1 MGRRRCGPRIRPV
14 RRQASDAQDLA
25 RPWQRD
31 LLHLLVGTACGLSLG
46 LVLHRIAPRA
56 PPSDAQRFTAVEQF
70 VRDLYVRELDGR
82 ALTDAALRGMVES
95 LDPYS
100 RYYSREELAAMER
113 ETSGHFRGIGVV
125 FARPI
130 EEGRILFSMPDS
142 PADRAGIGVGD
153 RFLEIDGHPLAGLE
167 AAQIHRLLAE
177 APEEEDAVQLRV
189 RSRDG
194 TDRSL
199 ALERIDL
206 VDPTVRHA
214 RLLDSELGVG
224 YLAIT
229 SFSQETPK
237 EFDAA
242 IGELKRRG
250 LKGLVV
256 DVRGNLGGVLRSAV
270 TLANRFVPSG
280 LIVSQE
286 GRGVPL
292 RYEAEASEA
301 WYADLPLAVLV
312 DGESASASEVFA
324 AALQEHRAAVVVGTP
339 SYGKGMVQQVRTFGD
354 EAAVKLTT
362 AYYYTPSG
370 RNLERTVEK
379 AWETGVVPDLAV
391 ALTEAERREVARFRE
406 SYGPPPEDRAAI
418 EAWESAEGTQL
429 LPREPP
435 DAQLDAALALFRG
448 QKPGPRLAEAG
459 K

>member
-1 MGRRRCGPRIRPV
+1 V
-14 RRQASDAQDLA
+14 RRQASDVQDPA
-25 RPWQRD
+25 RTWQRD
-31 LLHLLVGTACGLSLG
+31 LLHLLVGSACGLALG
-46 LVLHRIAPRA
+46 LALHRIAPRRA
-56 PPSDAQRFTAVEQF
+56 PSDTQRFTAVQEF
-70 VRDLYVRELDGR
+70 VRELYVRELDGR
-82 ALTDAALRGMVES
+82 SLTDAALRGMVES

-130 EEGRILFSMPDS
+130 EEGRILFAMPGS

-153 RFLEIDGHPLAGLE
+153 RFLEIDGHPLEGLE

-177 APEEEDAVQLRV
+177 APDEAVELRV
-189 RSRDG
+189 LPREGSER
-194 TDRSL
+194 RL
-199 ALERIDL
+199 AIERIDL

-214 RLLDSELGVG
+214 RLLDQELGIG

-242 IGELKRRG
+242 VGELERRG
-250 LKGLVV
+250 LEALVV

-270 TLANRFVPSG
+270 TLVNRFVPAG
-280 LIVSQE
+280 VIVSQE
-286 GRGVPL
+286 GRGQPL

-324 AALQEHRAAVVVGTP
+324 AALQEHRAAVVVGSPT
-339 SYGKGMVQQVRTFGD
+339 YGKGMVQQVRIFDD

-379 AWETGVVPDLAV
+379 AWETGVVPDLEI
-391 ALTEAERREVARFRE
+391 ALSELERREIARFRD
-406 SYGPPPEDRAAI
+406 SYSPPPEDRAAI
-418 EAWESAEGTQL
+418 ESWETEEGLQL
-429 LPREPP
+429 LPREPA
-435 DAQLDAALALFRG
+435 DAQLEGALALFRG
-448 QKPGPRLAEAG
+448 ERPGRRLAEAG

>member
-1 MGRRRCGPRIRPV
+1 V
-14 RRQASDAQDLA
+14 RRPATDTQDPA
-25 RPWQRD
+25 RTWQRD
-31 LLHLLVGTACGLSLG
+31 LLHLLVGTACGLTLG
-46 LVLHRIAPRA
+46 LVLHRLAPRA
-56 PPSDAQRFTAVEQF
+56 PPTEAQRFAVVQDF
-70 VRDLYVRELDGR
+70 VRDLYVRELDARG
-82 ALTDAALRGMVES
+82 LTDSALRGMVES

-100 RYYSREELAAMER
+100 RYYSRDELAAMER

-130 EEGRILFSMPDS
+130 EEGRVLFAMPGS

-153 RFLEIDGHPLAGLE
+153 RFLEIDGQALGGLE

-177 APEEEDAVQLRV
+177 SAQETVELHVL
-189 RSRDG
+189 SRDG
-194 TDRSL
+194 SDRRL
-199 ALERIDL
+199 AVERIDL

-214 RLLDSELGVG
+214 RMLDAELGLG

-242 IGELKRRG
+242 VGELQRRG
-250 LKGLVV
+250 LTGLVV

-286 GRGVPL
+286 GRGAPV
-292 RYEAEASEA
+292 RYKSEASEA

-339 SYGKGMVQQVRTFGD
+339 TYGKGMVQQVRTFGED
-354 EAAVKLTT
+354 AAVKLTT

-370 RNLERTVEK
+370 RNLERTVDK
-379 AWETGVVPDLAV
+379 AWETGVVPDLEV
-391 ALTEAERREVARFRE
+391 ALSELERRDVARFRD
-406 SYGPPPEDRAAI
+406 SYSAPAEDRAAI
-418 EAWESAEGTQL
+418 EAWEVAEGIEL
-429 LPREPP
+429 LPREPA
-435 DAQLDAALALFRG
+435 DAQLEAALGLFRG
-448 QKPGPRLAEAG
+448 VRPGARLAEAA